1 MRHTSLALALGVVF
15 TSSAYAE
22 TEPEFVGET
31 IVVTPTRTA
40 RTVDD
45 SLASVSVVT
54 RSDIE
59 RLQARSLADVL
70 QGMVGVTLTNNGG
83 DGKNTSLSLRGA
95 SSDHVLV
102 LIDGVKV
109 GSATT
114 GTAAFQDFPLHLIE
128 RIEVVQIGRAHV

>member
-1 MRHTSLALALGVVF
+1 MRQSPLALALGVAF
-15 TSSAYAE
+15 SSFVYAE
-22 TEPEFVGET
+22 SSPEFVGET

-40 RTVDD
+40 QTVDD

-70 QGMVGVTLTNNGG
+70 QGMVGVTVVNNGG
-83 DGKNTSLSLRGA
+83 DGKLTPMFLRGA
-95 SSDHVLV
+95 NGDHVLV

-109 GSATT
+109 GSATW
-114 GTAAFQDFPLHLIE
+114 
-128 RIEVVQIGRAHV
+128 RIFASSVSSSACMARL